1 MHRNHDVKYFLYFK
15 SDSDISFLST
25 TSCGYRIQNTV
36 FSAALTTSFR
46 CQMSDVSFLSTTYI
60 IMKSL
65 SGFHLLNL
73 QLIRFIGFQQ
83 PLQNQKV
90 NIIIN
95 NNYNIYYIYYIYNI
109 LIYSILYIII

>member
-1 MHRNHDVKYFLYFK
+1 MCVIQNTEY
-15 SDSDISFLST
+15 SFLSS
-25 TSCGYRIQNTV
+25 TSNVTVLRFTV

-65 SGFHLLNL
+65 SGFQLLNL

-90 NIIIN
+90 NIIN
-95 NNYNIYYIYYIYNI
+95 NNYYNIYYIYYIYNI